1 MFARPFEPVL
11 EFSASP
17 EQSLFD
23 GAIPRGEET
32 ALAQTVDGTQDEL
45 ARRHAAAANVV
56 KLVGIFTLLLM
67 LVALTGFLSGA
78 VRFNP
83 TAANS
88 LRFVVV
94 FLGVGAIVY
103 RRTRFQAMRLQDIA
117 ALRGASGLLAT
128 LQTTTITVSLIAA
141 VIALLGLLISIMTG
155 DGTDMIYYGVIAVA
169 VLAYCYP
176 RRAAWAAVVR
186 ATESG
191 DGDPVRAAKG
201 TLA

>member
-32 ALAQTVDGTQDEL
+32 ALAQTVEDTQGEL
-45 ARRHAAAANVV
+45 AHSHATAANVV

-67 LVALTGFLSGA
+67 LFALTGFLSGIL
-78 VRFNP
+78 RFNP
-83 TAANS
+83 TTANT
-88 LRFVVV
+88 LRFVVI
-94 FLGVGAIVY
+94 FLGIGALVY

-128 LQTTTITVSLIAA
+128 LQTTTITVAFIAA
-141 VIALLGLLISIMTG
+141 VIAILGFIISVMTG
-155 DGTDMIYYGVIAVA
+155 AGTDMLYFGVIAIA

-191 DGDPVRAAKG
+191 EGDPVQAAKG
-201 TLA
+201 KLV

>member
-1 MFARPFEPVL
+1 MFARPFERVL

-17 EQSLFD
+17 RQIFFD
-23 GAIPRGEET
+23 RAIPRGEE
-32 ALAQTVDGTQDEL
+32 AVLAQTVEGTQGEL

-67 LVALTGFLSGA
+67 LFALTGLLSGV

-83 TAANS
+83 TAANT
-88 LRFVVV
+88 LRFVVI
-94 FLGVGAIVY
+94 FLGIGALVY
-103 RRTRFQAMRLQDIA
+103 RRTRFHAMRLQDIA

-128 LQTTTITVSLIAA
+128 LQTTTVIVALIAA
-141 VIALLGLLISIMTG
+141 VIAILGFVISVMTG
-155 DGTDMIYYGVIAVA
+155 AGTDMLYFGVIAIA

-191 DGDPVRAAKG
+191 EGDPVQAAKG
-201 TLA
+201 KLV